1 MKTHQTRS
9 EYIKRWMSRGDD
21 AAGAR
26 LQKKREQP
34 IAVVGMD
41 GVFPNCGNVTE
52 LWQSLIDETVLYDS
66 YPASFLHTRPDKS
79 DGGSRIAAGL
89 IESALQF
96 DPEFFKISLSEA
108 ELMDPQLR
116 HLLMSTH
123 RSMEDAGYTAGQLS
137 TRRVGVFIG
146 SEGSEYNELHRE
158 AAAAAGYSL
167 HQAGCSLANRLSY
180 QFDFKGPSE
189 VIDTQCSSGAYCIY
203 RAMQLLRSAEIDV
216 AIVGAVKLH
225 FSERTFQVLNGLKM
239 TSASRCYSFHR
250 QSAGYIRSEGVVT
263 LVLKTAD
270 AALRDKDYSYANILE
285 AAMTYN
291 GRDGNSMFTPGKRGQ
306 KEAMLQCVRRAGIR
320 IADIACVEAQGMGNE
335 ISDFVELSAINEA
348 CEELVREE
356 GLAAG
361 EARRYP
367 LISTLKPVLGHME
380 CVSALG
386 ALLKIVLSFRT
397 RTLYRIP
404 GLRREDISEKLDVL
418 PLPCELLTAHRQID
432 SGQTMRAGL
441 NSFGASGTNVH
452 LLLEEP
458 GVAQAMQPG
467 TEAVLTE
474 QLLVVS
480 ARSQRGLLRYVTDI
494 QRYLRANGAEV
505 RLDSLC
511 CAFQLNRDHYPH
523 RAMFPIPKVSRA
535 EQIRS
540 LTESLDRYLG
550 RYLEQEQRTGGG
562 GGPFIG
568 DQTEQSD
575 LIRDGLAWL
584 DGAAVDWSRHHPQAN
599 VPYKMGG
606 LPTYPFD
613 VKPCRLD
620 VKPAAPLPPGIEVA
634 ATGSVRQII
643 VATLAKSLK
652 KDADEISND
661 TPFADYGVDS
671 VQAVNLV
678 RTLNESLGIEL
689 QPTDLFDHS
698 TVNRLSTY
706 ITSQS
711 SSPLRVVANT
721 GQVGKEPIAIIGMS
735 GRFGGCETLDEFWES
750 LRDGK
755 SLVREVTRWPAQ
767 ACVAKQGHCT
777 QGSFIDSIDRF
788 DPFFFNISALE
799 ALYMDPQQRLFLE
812 ESWKA
817 LEDAGYAGK
826 SMEGR
831 RCGVYA
837 GCNFVDYTALF
848 DADPPEQAFWGVAGC
863 VIPARIAYYLNL
875 LGPAVMV
882 DTACSSSLVA
892 IHTACQGLW
901 CGETEMA
908 LAGAVF
914 LQVTPM
920 FFQYS
925 NRAGMLSPRG
935 RCAAFDADADGFVPG
950 EGVGVVVL
958 KRLKDALRD
967 GDSIHGVI
975 AGSAINQ
982 DGKTN
987 GITAPSARSQEELEC
1002 SVYDSFDI
1010 NPETLQVVE
1019 AHGTG
1024 TKLGD
1029 PIELGAL
1036 QRAFARYTGRRRF
1049 CAVGSVK
1056 TNIGHAAAAA
1066 GMAGVLKLLLALKQR
1081 QIPPSLNFKTGNPLI
1096 DFESSPFYVNTHL
1109 QEWQA
1114 PSGAKRR
1121 AAISSFGF
1129 SGTNAHMVIE
1139 EAPVREASVDQ
1150 PAGHL
1155 IVLSACTF
1163 EQLKEQAENLLAFA
1177 RKSTTLSMSDIAY
1190 TLLVGRMHR
1199 SHRLTCIAHSR
1210 AEMIELLERWMKT
1223 GACARVGSAEI
1234 QEGKLA
1240 EQASLKS
1247 RGERSIRECG
1257 ATQDAGQRLAHL
1269 ATVADLYLQG
1279 YELDFQPLFPQ
1290 GSRRISLPSYPF
1302 ARERYWLDR
1311 DNLKPAPPAADG
1323 PDASLESIDD
1333 LVRQIDE
1340 GSIEAAEGVQRIRAL
1355 AAAFSAVPA

>member
-1 MKTHQTRS
+1 MKTRQTS
-9 EYIKRWMSRGDD
+9 AEFIKRWMGQGDE
-21 AAGAR
+21 ARGAR
-26 LQKKREQP
+26 AQKGREQP
-34 IAVVGMD
+34 VAVVGMD
-41 GVFPNCGNVTE
+41 GVFPNCRNIAE
-52 LWQSLIDETVLYDS
+52 LWQSLSDERVLYDS
-66 YPASFLHTRPDKS
+66 YSASFLHTRS
-79 DGGSRIAAGL
+79 GNNDGGPRITAGL
-89 IESALQF
+89 IEAALQF
-96 DPEFFKISLSEA
+96 DPGFFKISSSEA

-116 HLLMSTH
+116 QLLMSTH
-123 RSMEDAGYTAGQLS
+123 RALEDSGYTPGQLA
-137 TRRVGVFIG
+137 TRRVGVLIG
-146 SEGSEYNELHRE
+146 TEGSEYNELHRE

-167 HQAGCSLANRLSY
+167 HQAGCSLAHRLSY

-203 RAMQLLRSAEIDV
+203 RAMQLLRSGEIDV

-225 FSERTFQVLNGLKM
+225 FSERTFQVLNDLKM
-239 TSASRCYSFHR
+239 TSETRCYSFHR
-250 QSAGYIRSEGVVT
+250 QSSGYVRSEGVVI

-270 AALRDKDYSYANILE
+270 AALRDKDHIYANILE
-285 AAMTYN
+285 SAVTYN

-306 KEAMLQCVRRAGIR
+306 KEAILQCVRKAGIG
-320 IADIACVEAQGMGNE
+320 IGDIACIEAQGMGNE

-348 CEELVREE
+348 CRELARE
-356 GLAAG
+356 GGPAPG
-361 EARRYP
+361 ETARFP
-367 LISTLKPVLGHME
+367 VVSTLKPVLGHME

-404 GLRREDISEKLDVL
+404 ALRRGDISDKLDAAHSS
-418 PLPCELLTAHRQID
+418 CELLTEHRQIGA
-432 SGQTMRAGL
+432 GQMLRVGL

-458 GVAQAMQPG
+458 PGAQQAVQPATEG
-467 TEAVLTE
+467 TSKER
-474 QLLVVS
+474 LLIIS
-480 ARSQRGLLRYVTDI
+480 ARSQRGLRQYVGDV
-494 QRYLRANGAEV
+494 QGYLLANGAAV

-511 CAFQLNRDHYPH
+511 CAFQLSRAHYPH
-523 RAMFPIPKVSRA
+523 RALFPIPQAPPA
-535 EQIRS
+535 EQLQNLIQS
-540 LTESLDRYLG
+540 VA
-550 RYLEQEQRTGGG
+550 RYLEQESHTGTA
-562 GGPFIG
+562 GGPVSG
-568 DQTEQSD
+568 DHTPESV
-575 LIRDGLAWL
+575 LVRDGLAWL
-584 DGAAVDWSRHHPQAN
+584 GGATVDWSRHHPQTDLPCK
-599 VPYKMGG
+599 VGG
-606 LPTYPFD
+606 LPTYPFEM
-613 VKPCRLD
+613 KPCRLD
-620 VKPAAPLPPGIEVA
+620 ARPVAPRSPAAMPLA
-634 ATGSVRQII
+634 ASDSVRQVI
-643 VATLAKSLK
+643 VAILAKSLK
-652 KDADEISND
+652 MDAEAISND
-661 TPFADYGVDS
+661 TPLADYGVDS
-671 VQAVNLV
+671 VQAAKLV
-678 RTLNESLGIEL
+678 RTLNESLRIEL
-689 QPTDLFDHS
+689 KPTELFDHS
-698 TVNRLSTY
+698 TVSRLATY
-706 ITSQS
+706 ITSQGS
-711 SSPLRVVANT
+711 LPQRVVATT
-721 GQVGKEPIAIIGMS
+721 GPTANEPIAIIGMS
-735 GRFGGCETLDEFWES
+735 GRFGGCETLNEFWEN
-750 LRDGK
+750 LRDGR
-755 SLVREVTRWPAQ
+755 SLVTEVTRWPAE
-767 ACVAKQGHCT
+767 ACVTRQGRCT
-777 QGSFIDSIDRF
+777 QGSFIESIDRF
-788 DPFFFNISALE
+788 DPIFFNISALE
-799 ALYMDPQQRLFLE
+799 AQYMDPQQRLFLE

-837 GCNFVDYTALF
+837 GCNYADYPALF
-848 DADPPEQAFWGVAGC
+848 DADPPGQAFWGVAAC

-892 IHTACQGLW
+892 IHMACQGLW
-901 CGETEMA
+901 SGETEMA

-935 RCAAFDADADGFVPG
+935 RCATFDAEADGFVPG

-1002 SVYDSFDI
+1002 SVYDSFGI

-1036 QRAFARYTGRRRF
+1036 QRAFSRYTSRRRF

-1056 TNIGHAAAAA
+1056 TNIGHASAAA

-1081 QIPPSLNFKTGNPLI
+1081 QIPPSLNYKTGNPLI
-1096 DFESSPFYVNTHL
+1096 DFESSPFYVNTQL
-1109 QEWQA
+1109 QEWQV

-1139 EAPVREASVDQ
+1139 EPPVREASVGRQ
-1150 PAGHL
+1150 AGHL

-1163 EQLKEQAENLLAFA
+1163 EQLKEQVKNLLAFA
-1177 RKSTTLSMSDIAY
+1177 WKETVLSLGDVAY

-1199 SHRLTCIAHSR
+1199 SHRLTCIADSR
-1210 AEMIELLERWMKT
+1210 TEMISLLERWLQT
-1223 GACARVGSAEI
+1223 GACDGVDVAQI
-1234 QEGKLA
+1234 QEGKVA
-1240 EQASLKS
+1240 EQASEKS
-1247 RGERSIRECG
+1247 RGECSIREAG
-1257 ATQDAGQRLAHL
+1257 VTEDAAQRLAHL
-1269 ATVADLYLQG
+1269 ATVADLYRRG
-1279 YELDFQPLFPQ
+1279 YELEFQALFPP
-1290 GSRRISLPSYPF
+1290 GARRISLPSYPF
-1302 ARERYWLDR
+1302 ARERYWVDP
-1311 DNLKPAPPAADG
+1311 DNG
-1323 PDASLESIDD
+1323 PDASRESIDE
-1333 LVRQIDE
+1333 LLRQIDE

-1355 AAAFSAVPA
+1355 AVEFSGVPS